1 MVGTVIL
8 LLLIFGIPFIENKPE
23 NESFEEKFKNLKSSD
38 ESVRLSTISELTSM
52 GDKINPILLT
62 AIEKDEDILF
72 KVSVIQILGNI
83 KNVSSIN
90 TFIKH
95 LNHDNWRVR
104 FFSAESL
111 GRLNTSQAI
120 LPLENLI
127 KREKNK
133 KVILISILSLDKIND
148 FKDIEFLK
156 SLIKEDYKFEDFI
169 IKEIKKMINK
179 IEVTHKVNK

>member
-1 MVGTVIL
+1 MVVTIIL
-8 LLLIFGIPFIENKPE
+8 LLLIFGIPFVDEKTKD
-23 NESFEEKFKNLKSSD
+23 ESFEEKLKNLKSSD

-52 GDKINPILLT
+52 GDKINPVLLT
-62 AIEKDEDILF
+62 AIEKDENILF

-95 LNHDNWRVR
+95 LNHDNWRIR

-111 GRLNTSQAI
+111 GELNTSQAI
-120 LPLENLI
+120 LPLKNLI

-133 KVILISILSLDKIND
+133 NVILISLLSLKKISG

-169 IKEIKKMINK
+169 IKEIKRMIN
-179 IEVTHKVNK
+179 EMELSEKVIK